1 MYDSTIDLLGYL
13 AAGFLWFMLMRKKFL
28 FVIAQSLVLASLM
41 GVIISNLLP
50 KESHMLVN
58 LIFTCL
64 SQFNVAIAYQ
74 GMFYVISI
82 LPSIF

>member
-13 AAGFLWFMLMRKKFL
+13 AAGFLWFVLMRKKFL
-28 FVIAQSLVLASLM
+28 FVIAQSLVLASLT

-50 KESHMLVN
+50 EKSHMLVN

-64 SQFNVAIAYQ
+64 S
-74 GMFYVISI
+74 
-82 LPSIF
+82 